1 MTSITYLLIKLIN
14 KQQKI
19 IRKLKEMI
27 LQLSDIQ
34 GWADTLNADAVAITS
49 KIQLLL
55 AQIAEKDATIAQQAL
70 EIEQLNNTLADLT
83 IENASTI
90 INPALANIHAQG
102 Q

>member
-34 GWADTLNADAVAITS
+34 GWADALNTDAAAITS